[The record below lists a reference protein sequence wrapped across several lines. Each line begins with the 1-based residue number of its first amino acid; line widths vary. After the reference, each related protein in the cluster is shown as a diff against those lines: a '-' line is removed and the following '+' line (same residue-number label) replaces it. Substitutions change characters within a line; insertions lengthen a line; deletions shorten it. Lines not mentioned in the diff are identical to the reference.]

1 MFAVYVIKSA
11 GYNFHYIGHTSDIT
25 KRLNAHNSGK
35 VRSTKAYRPF
45 HIIYSEEFNDRSSAF
60 RREMYLKS
68 AEGNIWLRKELMEKG
83 LW

>member
-45 HIIYSEEFNDRSSAF
+45 HIIYSEEFKDRSSAF
-60 RREMYLKS
+60 KREMYLKS
-68 AEGNIWLRKELMEKG
+68 AEGNIWLRKELMKKG